1 MMSSSGT
8 PQRRYSSAIGDH
20 EREARLD
27 DPTPRRRVAGE
38 PVAGKLA
45 FGLAVEGDDG
55 AQVALV
61 GAERSGGAERSFGAH
76 ETPPRRG
83 CLPSCPQELHGR
95 CHPASLPTARNH
107 GCRSARSRN
116 LYPRARKR
124 THALREAQ
132 TEQGTCKPC
141 VRWALVSPWSPG
153 ASRPACLPGP
163 APDPLDATRA
173 RRAYSSKVSPSYAA
187 REFGKIAFAR
197 ASLSRTAVSFCIG
210 SW

>member
-1 MMSSSGT
+1 MAGATLRHCQPRGIMD
-8 PQRRYSSAIGDH
+8 AA
-20 EREARLD
+20 ARD
-27 DPTPRRRVAGE
+27 
-38 PVAGKLA
+38 
-45 FGLAVEGDDG
+45 
-55 AQVALV
+55 AQ
-61 GAERSGGAERSFGAH
+61 
-76 ETPPRRG
+76 
-83 CLPSCPQELHGR
+83 
-95 CHPASLPTARNH
+95 
-107 GCRSARSRN
+107 

-132 TEQGTCKPC
+132 IKQGTCKPC

-197 ASLSRTAVSFCIG
+197 FSLSRTAVVVLHRVVVKEDELLHVRRPQPARAASSNVLWPQPIFGPPRPTCRRTPRACTARRR
-210 SW
+210 